1 MTTDYSKKKNAE
13 LEELLKARSLPHTGK
28 KAELIARLQQS
39 DKGNASSKPAS
50 TKEIPPEDEIDWDDD
65 AVIPEE
71 TPATTKKSDASIPAK
86 TATTPAAATAIAAGG
101 QGQAPNPAAVPN
113 QIPTDEPFKTDDLT
127 VKPSEPAAITTT
139 NPPLSDAKPTT
150 TATATTDATTDA
162 TPAATETTEPAKPPT
177 DYTAHIPPSTYEG
190 EAERRRKRAER
201 FGIVTTA
208 AESDTAKAAAA
219 DAIKALERAKKF
231 GTGEGKPVVKGLDEA
246 LPERSKKRERSREDE
261 GGRGGKR
268 SMRSARLSAR
278 RSGGGGGGGRETE
291 RRTRSRGAEGKTGM
305 NGGKAMVDGDAKA
318 KLRAEDLRKAEERK
332 KKFGT

>member
-39 DKGNASSKPAS
+39 DMGNASTKPAAA

-65 AVIPEE
+65 AVVPED
-71 TPATTKKSDASIPAK
+71 TPATSKTTSKTSVATIPAK
-86 TATTPAAATAIAAGG
+86 AATTPAAATAIAAGG
-101 QGQAPNPAAVPN
+101 QGQAPNPTAVPN
-113 QIPTDEPFKTDDLT
+113 QIPTSEPFKSDDLT
-127 VKPSEPAAITTT
+127 VKPSDAPATTT
-139 NPPLSDAKPTT
+139 TDPPPSDAKPTT
-150 TATATTDATTDA
+150 TAPTDS
-162 TPAATETTEPAKPPT
+162 TPAAETTEPTKPPT
-177 DYTAHIPPSTYEG
+177 DYSAHIPPSTYEG

-208 AESDTAKAAAA
+208 AENDTAKAAAE

-246 LPERSKKRERSREDE
+246 LPERSKKRGRGGEDE

-268 SMRSARLSAR
+268 IMRNAR
-278 RSGGGGGGGRETE
+278 RNGGGGGGGE
-291 RRTRSRGAEGKTGM
+291 RRTRSRGGEGKTA
-305 NGGKAMVDGDAKA
+305 NGGGKVMDGDAKA
-318 KLRAEDLRKAEERK
+318 KQRAEDLRKAEERK

>member
-39 DKGNASSKPAS
+39 DKDNASSKPAT

-86 TATTPAAATAIAAGG
+86 AVTTPAAATAIAAGG
-101 QGQAPNPAAVPN
+101 QGQTPNPAAVPN
-113 QIPTDEPFKTDDLT
+113 QIPTDEPFKTNDLT
-127 VKPSEPAAITTT
+127 LKPSEPATTT
-139 NPPLSDAKPTT
+139 TTDPPPSDAKPTT
-150 TATATTDATTDA
+150 TATTTTESTTNA
-162 TPAATETTEPAKPPT
+162 HPAETTEPAKPPT

-201 FGIVTTA
+201 FGIVTIA
-208 AESDTAKAAAA
+208 AENDTAKAAAA

-246 LPERSKKRERSREDE
+246 LPERSKKRGRSGEDE

-268 SMRSARLSAR
+268 SMRSAR
-278 RSGGGGGGGRETE
+278 RSGGGGG
-291 RRTRSRGAEGKTGM
+291 
-305 NGGKAMVDGDAKA
+305 
-318 KLRAEDLRKAEERK
+318 
-332 KKFGT
+332 